1 MPHVITNNAPSPSS
15 RFSVVITCHNQAAF
29 IADAVESALTQRSPA
44 REVIVVDDGSTDSSR
59 EILSRYAGDISFIKL
74 DANRGANAARN
85 IGALRASAPYLVF
98 LDGDDLLLP
107 WALEVYGRLLAA
119 KDARIILS
127 VLSFFSGAAN
137 NHHVDEPKAIEFC
150 DYPRLIEKDRSYR
163 ASASAIVIE
172 RDTFFAAGGWTE
184 QIFPMEDLDLI
195 AKLGYCGRTIQ
206 ILAPPTKKYRMHPGN
221 TVGQV
226 RACVGMLQCVI
237 QRTKNGVYANPDHPK
252 FPSYALVG
260 GPAWFWVKRTLK
272 AGYYVDGLKLLAH
285 SWAMILAGALRR
297 FSDKVNPRSL
307 VHPVQLL
314 DLNSNIT
321 VSR

>member
-1 MPHVITNNAPSPSS
+1 MPHVSTNNAASPSS

-59 EILSRYAGDISFIKL
+59 EILSTYDDVTLIKL

-85 IGALRASAPYLVF
+85 IGALRASGPYLVF

-107 WALEVYGRLLAA
+107 WALEVYGGLLAVQ
-119 KDARIILS
+119 DARIILS
-127 VLSFFSGAAN
+127 VLSFFSGSAK
-137 NHHVDEPKAIEFC
+137 NHHVDEPKTIEFC

-172 RDTFFAAGGWTE
+172 REMFFAAGGWTE

-237 QRTKNGVYANPDHPK
+237 QRTKSGVYANPDHPK
-252 FPSYALVG
+252 FQSYALVG
-260 GPAWFWVKRTLK
+260 GPAWFWVKRTFK
-272 AGYYVDGLKLLAH
+272 AGYYVDGLKLLAR
-285 SWAMILAGALRR
+285 SWVMILAGALRR
-297 FSDKVNPRSL
+297 LTEKLKPRSL
-307 VHPVQLL
+307 VQSV

-321 VSR
+321 ASR